1 MDILA
6 RIKRA
11 LIEGHC
17 KFSRKALDEMDADD
31 LDKRDVLESILSAVA
46 IHKTLRSTSPLRA
59 RAGERLYV
67 IISTNLSGL
76 PIYTKG
82 KFTTEQGHGVFYVLI
97 SSKKAQ

>member
-17 KFSRKALDEMDADD
+17 KFSRKALDEMEAED
-31 LDKRDVLESILSAVA
+31 LSERDVIESILSAVA
-46 IHKTLRSTSPLRA
+46 IHKTIRSRSPLRV
-59 RAGERLYV
+59 RSGERLYV

-76 PIYTKG
+76 PLYTKG
-82 KFTTEQGHGVFYVLI
+82 KLIREAGHGVFYVLI